1 MFGAKTIEEDPR
13 FKQLL
18 DRLEEV
24 SKQLAETKGQ
34 RSAQREALELTET
47 VQDLKT
53 QIADLEIKQAG
64 ITEKHA
70 REKRETEH
78 MVGLQRKRG
87 EFETESARREAVL
100 EVREENLSAQQ
111 EQFEREMKFRTEQF
125 DGQVEYLQGLMGQI
139 LKRLPTI
146 GVELGADASATVGA
160 KAAK

>member
-1 MFGAKTIEEDPR
+1 MFGSTKAEDPR
-13 FKQLL
+13 VQQLL

-24 SKQLAETKGQ
+24 SQQLAETKGQ
-34 RSAQREALELTET
+34 RNAQREALALTDT
-47 VQDLKT
+47 VTDLKT
-53 QIADLEIKQAG
+53 KIADLEIKQST

-70 REKRETEH
+70 REQRETEH

-111 EQFEREMKFRTEQF
+111 KQFEDQMSFRTEQF
-125 DGQVEYLQGLMGQI
+125 DGQIAYLQTLMGQI

-146 GVELGADASATVGA
+146 GVELSGEAEPVVGA

>member
-1 MFGAKTIEEDPR
+1 MFSNKTEDPR
-13 FKQLL
+13 VQQLL

-64 ITEKHA
+64 IVEKHA

-78 MVGLQRKRG
+78 MVGLQRRRG
-87 EFETESARREAVL
+87 EFETEAAKREAVL

-111 EQFEREMKFRTEQF
+111 EQFESQMKFREERF
-125 DGQVEYLQGLMGQI
+125 DGEVEYLKSLMSQI

-146 GVELGADASATVGA
+146 GVELGGDAEATVSG

>member
-1 MFGAKTIEEDPR
+1 MFGSKTEDPR
-13 FKQLL
+13 VQQLL

-34 RSAQREALELTET
+34 RSAQREALALTET

-53 QIADLEIKQAG
+53 QIADLEIKQSG

-87 EFETESARREAVL
+87 EFEVESAKREAML
-100 EVREENLSAQQ
+100 SVREENLAA
-111 EQFEREMKFRTEQF
+111 ERKEFERQMEFRAEQF
-125 DGQVEYLQGLMGQI
+125 DGQVKYLKDLMKQI
-139 LKRLPTI
+139 LHRLPTI
-146 GVELGADASATVGA
+146 GVELGGDA
-160 KAAK
+160 KATSGGDD